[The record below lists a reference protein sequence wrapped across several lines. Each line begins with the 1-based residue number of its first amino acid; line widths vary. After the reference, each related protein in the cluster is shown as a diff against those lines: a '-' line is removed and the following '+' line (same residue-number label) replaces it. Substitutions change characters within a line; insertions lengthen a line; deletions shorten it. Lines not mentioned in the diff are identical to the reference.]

1 MEHCRSARCSSLIF
15 GRELDGR
22 PDELPGFSRSTV
34 EIREPAVVATNG
46 ATRHPIVRPSRNQAD
61 KVEGTVL
68 VISEAELAA
77 ADQYEVDD
85 YVRIAVRL
93 KSGIEARVYVEAA
106 ALWRPSDS

>member
-1 MEHCRSARCSSLIF
+1 M
-15 GRELDGR
+15 
-22 PDELPGFSRSTV
+22 
-34 EIREPAVVATNG
+34 
-46 ATRHPIVRPSRNQAD
+46 
-61 KVEGTVL
+61 L

-106 ALWRPSDS
+106 ALCRPSDS